1 MTKPS
6 ALHYAVLT
14 IAGILAILL
23 IVHYAKAIVVPF
35 LLSLFIAIIMAM
47 PVGWLKKRGMS
58 VPVSVGIVVLA
69 TVLIEVLLALMLGNT
84 IAQFNELLP
93 GYQARLSEIE
103 SDVSGWLLSRGVN
116 LPESGILDAMD
127 PKWVL
132 DFANTVMAGL
142 GEVLSNAVLIMFT
155 VLFMLLEAWSFP
167 DKVHAMQGKRGGEIM
182 AEIAKVVDSTKNY
195 IAAKALISLAT
206 GILIGIGLA
215 LVGLDFAVLW
225 AFLAF
230 VLNFIPNIG
239 SVLAAV
245 PAVLLSLI
253 QLSPLETLIVIA
265 IYLGTNTLMGNVV
278 EPAILGRRVGL
289 SPLTVFMSLVFWG
302 WLLGP
307 VGMLLSVPLTMVIKF
322 AAQAS
327 DQTRW
332 LAVLLGPAPLPET
345 KPVGQDQA
353 TE

>member
-1 MTKPS
+1 VTKS
-6 ALHYAVLT
+6 SGLHNAVLT

-23 IVHYAKAIVVPF
+23 ILRYAQAIMVPF

-47 PVGWLKKRGMS
+47 PVGWLKKQGLS
-58 VPVSVGIVVLA
+58 IPVSVGIVLLA
-69 TVLIEVLLALMLGNT
+69 TIVIEVLLALMLGNT
-84 IAQFNELLP
+84 ITQFNELLP
-93 GYQARLSEIE
+93 GYQARLSEME
-103 SDVSGWLLSRGVN
+103 SGISEWLLDKGVN

-132 DFANTVMAGL
+132 DFANTLMTGL

-167 DKVHAMQGKRGGEIM
+167 DKVHAMQGIRGGEVM
-182 AEIAKVVDSTKNY
+182 AEIAKVIDSTKHY

-225 AFLAF
+225 GFLAF

-239 SVLAAV
+239 SALAAI
-245 PAVLLSLI
+245 PAVLLSLL
-253 QLSPLETLIVIA
+253 QLGPLETLIVIA
-265 IYLGTNTLMGNVV
+265 IYLGVNTLMGSII
-278 EPAILGRRVGL
+278 EPGIMGRRVGL
-289 SPLTVFMSLVFWG
+289 SALTVFMSLVFWG

-332 LAVLLGPAPLPET
+332 IAVLLSPAPLSGT
-345 KPVGQDQA
+345 QA
-353 TE
+353 VERD